1 MCTWCC
7 REIVRACLLSMFIL
21 SVFSALLVFCP
32 VVRVSFVPPSFS
44 SLVPTFLIPIFPHLS
59 LLCLI
64 VPSPLFLY
72 SNLPSL
78 PFCTTLSFVSNVS
91 FHALFFMFDDYHLDY
106 WPDCLRLLD
115 WICFLDW
122 TVYQYILWGKNDN
135 TFRCCSLHWSR
146 ALLAVTVVSASAM
159 MGVSSTLG
167 PLKLLQGCLNSS
179 LTTVLVVRGV

>member
-1 MCTWCC
+1 
-7 REIVRACLLSMFIL
+7 MFIL

-32 VVRVSFVPPSFS
+32 VVRVSVVPPSFS
-44 SLVPTFLIPIFPHLS
+44 SLLPTFLVPISPHLS

-64 VPSPLFLY
+64 VPSPLFVY

-78 PFCTTLSFVSNVS
+78 PFCTTLSFVSSVP

-122 TVYQYILWGKNDN
+122 TVYQYILWGKMIILSNVVVCIGVEPYWLW
-135 TFRCCSLHWSR
+135 RWCQP
-146 ALLAVTVVSASAM
+146 ALRWESH
-159 MGVSSTLG
+159 
-167 PLKLLQGCLNSS
+167 PLQGH
-179 LTTVLVVRGV
+179 